1 MLPAIPPLRLQSS
14 YAPHHHAAL
23 VMQVGGAS
31 IEEKEQAQAEN
42 TAPHAPAHRRP
53 ILFPLFSSL
62 MRSNDVVYHE
72 CYELRQVIV
81 CEVIVCEAIVCEAIV
96 CEAKIGERAVDAG
109 GAGGAGCVGSSESG
123 GYQTT

>member
-1 MLPAIPPLRLQSS
+1 
-14 YAPHHHAAL
+14 
-23 VMQVGGAS
+23 
-31 IEEKEQAQAEN
+31 
-42 TAPHAPAHRRP
+42 
-53 ILFPLFSSL
+53 

-81 CEVIVCEAIVCEAIV
+81 CEVIVCEAIVCEA
-96 CEAKIGERAVDAG
+96 KIGVRAVDAG

>member
-1 MLPAIPPLRLQSS
+1 
-14 YAPHHHAAL
+14 
-23 VMQVGGAS
+23 
-31 IEEKEQAQAEN
+31 
-42 TAPHAPAHRRP
+42 
-53 ILFPLFSSL
+53 

-81 CEVIVCEAIVCEAIV
+81 CEVIVCEA
-96 CEAKIGERAVDAG
+96 KIGEQAVDAG